1 MQNLLIVGII
11 VIIGIGGFLLL
22 QPAADPMVD
31 DTVVVEQV
39 EVVSE
44 PMADDMEAMDAAAS
58 ANIVETAIATPELST
73 LVTAVTQ
80 AELVGTLQSE
90 GPFTVFAPVNDAF
103 AALPPAT
110 LEALLQPENI
120 ADLQAILTYHVV
132 PGAIMS
138 SDLTDGMQA
147 VTVNGETITI
157 NVDANGVSIN
167 GSANVAIADIETSNG
182 VVHVIDSV
190 LLPPTE

>member
-1 MQNLLIVGII
+1 MQNILIVGII

-22 QPAADPMVD
+22 QPAAEPMID
-31 DTVVVEQV
+31 DTVVVEEV

-44 PMADDMEAMDAAAS
+44 PMADDMGATTPGD
-58 ANIVETAIATPELST
+58 IVETAIATPELST

-80 AELVGTLQSE
+80 AELVATLQGE

-103 AALPPAT
+103 AALPPET

-132 PGAIMS
+132 PGVVMF
-138 SDLTDGMQA
+138 SDLADGME
-147 VTVNGETITI
+147 VETVNGELITF
-157 NVDANGVSIN
+157 NFDASGVSIN
-167 GSANVAIADIETSNG
+167 DSANVVITDIETSNG
-182 VVHVIDSV
+182 IVHVIDSV
-190 LLPPTE
+190 LMPPTE